1 MSTPSNP
8 GWATGYEPSAAE
20 WASEWS
26 AKVDY
31 PAPYGQGGTG
41 VTSTPTP
48 GQLLIGNGKG
58 FTLNTLTQGSGIN
71 IVNAAGV
78 ITISSPNSFSY
89 PPAGIVFSTGASWG
103 SPLTTSGS
111 GSVIALTTGAV
122 LTAPTFQTT
131 AAFVA
136 GSTGQYT
143 SVLQGSA
150 VATANARYTLPTAP
164 PVSSGQILSATT
176 SGVMSWANPIP
187 TPAGSDTQIQFNSG
201 GALAGSPNLTW
212 DGTHF
217 EVGPPLGSTIPQKSV
232 VTFSDQNNTGFLF
245 VEAND
250 ADGAIL
256 RLFSSGGTLSA
267 PTATIAGASLAAMV
281 PHGYDGADFVPGN
294 SSGRVGFVASE
305 NFTPTASGTEFIVK
319 VTPNGT
325 INNTQEAMRV
335 ANNGYVGIGT
345 SSPTDP
351 LTVVGTIHST
361 AGGVKFPDGSVQTTA
376 SSGVMGPTGPTG
388 SIGPSGV
395 YYPSTSTTSLTIGT
409 GAQSLT
415 IGTGL
420 GYTPAQP
427 IIIANSVSNYMVG
440 LVTSYNS
447 GTGALVAN
455 ISSIAGSGT
464 YTSWTINLN
473 GASGPQ
479 GPTGPTGPTGAASS
493 VAGPTGSVGPTGGT
507 GPTGPTG
514 AASSVAGPTGP
525 TGANGT
531 TGPTG
536 PTGAASSV
544 VGPTGPT
551 GPYGAAGPNGPT
563 GPTGS
568 TGAGGPTGP
577 TGTTG
582 AGGPTGPTGTAG
594 STGPTGPTGAT
605 PAIGGSTTQIQYNSS
620 GALAGSSKLTFSGSS
635 LVLTSYTSNTSTSV
649 GALNVGAGGF
659 SNSDTG
665 QVATFSG
672 ADTTY
677 SNVILQNTNNG
688 NASYASY
695 VTATNSYVAY
705 AEFGTNSTSYN
716 YSSAGFPNNSFS
728 LPSASFVEANTGDL
742 VLGTW
747 GSYAVH
753 FVVNGSTNTY
763 DAMSITSAGVI
774 TLGASAALTTI
785 GINGALQPLT
795 VATTTGTTVTPTSG
809 TTNQYNVTALASAA
823 TIAAP
828 TGTPVDGQKLLIRIQ
843 DNGTA
848 RALTW
853 NSIYKAQGTTLP
865 TTTVVSTP
873 LYVGCVYNSQTSFWD
888 VIAVS

>member
-41 VTSTPTP
+41 VTSTPTA
-48 GQLLIGNGKG
+48 GQLLIGNGNG

-111 GSVIALTTGAV
+111 GSVLALTTGAV

-136 GSTGQYT
+136 GSSGQYT

-150 VATANARYTLPTAP
+150 TATANALYTLPVAP
-164 PVSSGQILSATT
+164 PSVSGYVLAATT
-176 SGVMSWANPIP
+176 SGIMSWTAA
-187 TPAGSDTQIQFNSG
+187 PAG
-201 GALAGSPNLTW
+201 
-212 DGTHF
+212 
-217 EVGPPLGSTIPQKSV
+217 
-232 VTFSDQNNTGFLF
+232 
-245 VEAND
+245 
-250 ADGAIL
+250 
-256 RLFSSGGTLSA
+256 
-267 PTATIAGASLAAMV
+267 AT
-281 PHGYDGADFVPGN
+281 
-294 SSGRVGFVASE
+294 
-305 NFTPTASGTEFIVK
+305 
-319 VTPNGT
+319 
-325 INNTQEAMRV
+325 
-335 ANNGYVGIGT
+335 
-345 SSPTDP
+345 
-351 LTVVGTIHST
+351 
-361 AGGVKFPDGSVQTTA
+361 
-376 SSGVMGPTGPTG
+376 GPTGPTG
-388 SIGPSGV
+388 FGPTGPTGFGATGPTGSAGLTGPTGSAGPTGPTGTSGSN
-395 YYPSTSTTSLTIGT
+395 YPSTSTTSLTIGT
-409 GAQSLT
+409 GSQSLT

-420 GYTPAQP
+420 SYTPAQP

-440 LVTSYNS
+440 LVTTYNS

-563 GPTGS
+563 GPTGT

-620 GALAGSSKLTFSGSS
+620 GALAGSSKMTFSGSS
-635 LVLTSYTSNTSTSV
+635 LGLTSYASNTSTSV

-705 AEFGTNSTSYN
+705 AEFGTNSTSYS

-763 DAMSITSAGVI
+763 DAMSITSAGAI

-785 GINGALQPLT
+785 GVNGALQPLT